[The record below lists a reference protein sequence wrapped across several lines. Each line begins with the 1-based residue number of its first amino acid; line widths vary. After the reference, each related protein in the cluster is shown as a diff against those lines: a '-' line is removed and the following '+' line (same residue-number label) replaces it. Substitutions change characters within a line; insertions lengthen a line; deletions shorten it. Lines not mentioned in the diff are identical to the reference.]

1 MKKRYLTIIIA
12 VLAIVVPLFAENE
25 PVETLNERL
34 QVLRN
39 NLRRE
44 YFQMSLTKDKIT
56 SNYDNQH
63 QRMVDIMKEC
73 NELSLRLY
81 SQKQEY
87 TLDLCFALEKV
98 KNEFEEFTK
107 DKTPYD
113 RIMINLDIEIDRY
126 ARLVESLRRLP
137 PEIAKV
143 KNLPDSLAFHNDTLH
158 QHLKLNRDNRID
170 LMAEARNTTD
180 SIARVFVL
188 DKKGERDRDTCL
200 YFATELL
207 KMYAESRTVIM
218 ADSIHYEE
226 VYLRLKESY
235 DYAQKYYKLLQTRIF
250 IEGQTPWPVIL
261 SDPKRY
267 WNEAVKDV
275 INKYGLYDDSIV
287 SQDSSTIAIA
297 PIVTDSLSIADVLPI
312 PPFEEDSTLTAS
324 TDTTSTIANPTDE
337 VEDEDLLENA
347 NWEYLALLL
356 VIVYML
362 AGLLFNW
369 LIAALV
375 LLPIFH
381 FIKPVKKAI
390 AKQQRRYLTLLAGI
404 LLFVIFNNSSNF
416 IDNND
421 LYEKAIKLTNTFMWL
436 LAAIIAALLIRLKP
450 EQLKNSVRL
459 YLPTIL
465 MAIGVIGCR
474 SIFLPNTMLNFIF
487 PPLLIVFSI
496 WQLWACHKHGKLA
509 EKSDRFMG
517 WASLSVTAIALLLAI
532 AGYIF
537 AALFILV
544 WWYFQLAAI
553 HTMTTIWHLIS
564 RYKEKR
570 MKRRLDHYRERITY
584 VSGSDKEALLFG
596 ATWFYDLIKE
606 VVLPVLALM
615 SVPFCF
621 HLGLDIFDFD
631 DLYHTLYYK
640 PFIHLTNSK
649 GVDTFRLSFYGVILL
664 SCLVFVFRY
673 ANKAI
678 HYLWRQGRYSMFL
691 RKNNRK
697 SIRKNEINLSLGDSL
712 ISVTV
717 WMIYAIV
724 VIITMHIPTGS
735 LSLVAGGFSAGV
747 GLALK
752 DIINNFIYGI
762 QLMTGRLKI
771 GDWIEC
777 DGVRG
782 AVTDISYQ
790 STQVETINGTTVSFL
805 NASLFA
811 KNFTNLTKSNSYE
824 FLKITVSVAYGTDIQ
839 RMREIILDAMQVMR
853 TKDTYGREMVE
864 PKKGIYVVFGEF
876 GDSGVEVWVKQ
887 YVLAAERIA
896 YIDRAKEVIYN
907 ALNANG
913 ITIPFPQ
920 RDIHI
925 ITEEE

>member
-1 MKKRYLTIIIA
+1 VKKRYLTIIIA
-12 VLAIVVPLFAENE
+12 VLAFVVPLFAEEE

-34 QVLRN
+34 QALRN

-44 YFQMSLTKDKIT
+44 YLQMSLTKDKIT

-63 QRMVDIMKEC
+63 QKMVDIMKDC

-98 KNEFEEFTK
+98 KKEFEEFTK

-113 RIMINLDIEIDRY
+113 RILINLDIEIDRY
-126 ARLVESLRRLP
+126 ARLIESLRRLP
-137 PEIAKV
+137 PEIARV

-170 LMAEARNTTD
+170 LMAEAQNTND

-235 DYAQKYYKLLQTRIF
+235 VYAQKYYKLLQTRIF

-267 WNEAVKDV
+267 WNEAVADV
-275 INKYGLYDDSIV
+275 INKYGLYEDSLV
-287 SQDSSTIAIA
+287 SQDSLTVAIA
-297 PIVTDSLSIADVLPI
+297 PITDSLSITDVLPI
-312 PPFEEDSTLTAS
+312 PLSSEDSALTAS
-324 TDTTSTIANPTDE
+324 TDTTSAVAVPLDE
-337 VEDEDLLENA
+337 VEETDSLENT
-347 NWEYLALLL
+347 NWEYMALLF
-356 VIVYML
+356 VIVFML
-362 AGLLFNW
+362 AGLLFAW
-369 LIAALV
+369 LITAIV

-381 FIKPVKKAI
+381 FVKPVKKAV

-404 LLFVIFNNSSNF
+404 LVFVIFNNSSNF
-416 IDNND
+416 VEND
-421 LYEKAIKLTNTFMWL
+421 MYEKAIRLTNTFMWL
-436 LAAIIAALLIRLKP
+436 LAAIITALLIRLKP

-474 SIFLPNTMLNFIF
+474 SIFVPNSMLNFIL
-487 PPLLIVFSI
+487 PPLLIVFFI
-496 WQLWACHKHGKLA
+496 WQLLACLKHGKLA
-509 EKSDRFMG
+509 EKSDRIMG
-517 WASLSVTAIALLLAI
+517 WASLCVTAIALLLAI
-532 AGYIF
+532 SGYIF
-537 AALFILV
+537 AALLILI
-544 WWYFQLAAI
+544 WGYFQLAAF

-570 MKRRLDHYRERITY
+570 MRRRINHYREHITY
-584 VSGSDKEALLFG
+584 VSGEDKEALLFG

-615 SVPFCF
+615 SLPFCF

-631 DLYHTLYYK
+631 DLYYTLYYQ
-640 PFIHLTNSK
+640 PFLHLTNSK

-673 ANKAI
+673 ANNAI
-678 HYLWRQGRYSMFL
+678 HYLWRQGRYSAFL
-691 RKNNRK
+691 RKNNCK
-697 SIRKNEINLSLGDSL
+697 SIRKNEINLSLGDSI
-712 ISVTV
+712 ISVMV
-717 WMIYAIV
+717 WMIYTIV
-724 VIITMHIPTGS
+724 VILTMHIPTGS
-735 LSLVAGGFSAGV
+735 LSLIAGGFSAGV

-782 AVTDISYQ
+782 TVTDISYQ
-790 STQVETINGTTVSFL
+790 STQVETVNGTTVSFL
-805 NASLFA
+805 NADLFA
-811 KNFTNLTKSNSYE
+811 KSFTNLTKSNSYE
-824 FLKITVSVAYGTDIQ
+824 FLKITLSVAYGTDIQ
-839 RMREIILDAMQVMR
+839 RVREIILDALQVLR
-853 TKDTYGREMVE
+853 TKDAYGREMVE
-864 PKKGIYVVFGEF
+864 PKKGIYLVFGEF
-876 GDSGVEVWVKQ
+876 GESGVEISVKQ
-887 YVLAAERIA
+887 FVLAAERIA
-896 YIDRAKEVIYN
+896 YADRAKELIYN

-920 RDIHI
+920 RDIHVI
-925 ITEEE
+925 QNEE

>member
-170 LMAEARNTTD
+170 LMAEAQNTTD

-287 SQDSSTIAIA
+287 SQDSSTVAIA

-324 TDTTSTIANPTDE
+324 TDTTSTIANPMDE

-369 LIAALV
+369 FIAALV
-375 LLPIFH
+375 LLPVYH

-496 WQLWACHKHGKLA
+496 WQLLACHKHGKLA

-839 RMREIILDAMQVMR
+839 RVREIILDAMQVMR
-853 TKDTYGREMVE
+853 TKDAYGREIVE
-864 PKKGIYVVFGEF
+864 PKKGIYLVFGEF
-876 GDSGVEVWVKQ
+876 GESGVEISVKQ
-887 YVLAAERIA
+887 FVLAAERIG
-896 YIDRAKEVIYN
+896 YVDRAKEVIYN

-925 ITEEE
+925 INEEE

>member
-1 MKKRYLTIIIA
+1 M
-12 VLAIVVPLFAENE
+12 
-25 PVETLNERL
+25 
-34 QVLRN
+34 
-39 NLRRE
+39 
-44 YFQMSLTKDKIT
+44 
-56 SNYDNQH
+56 
-63 QRMVDIMKEC
+63 
-73 NELSLRLY
+73 
-81 SQKQEY
+81 
-87 TLDLCFALEKV
+87 
-98 KNEFEEFTK
+98 
-107 DKTPYD
+107 
-113 RIMINLDIEIDRY
+113 
-126 ARLVESLRRLP
+126 
-137 PEIAKV
+137 
-143 KNLPDSLAFHNDTLH
+143 
-158 QHLKLNRDNRID
+158 
-170 LMAEARNTTD
+170 
-180 SIARVFVL
+180 
-188 DKKGERDRDTCL
+188 
-200 YFATELL
+200 
-207 KMYAESRTVIM
+207 
-218 ADSIHYEE
+218 
-226 VYLRLKESY
+226 
-235 DYAQKYYKLLQTRIF
+235 
-250 IEGQTPWPVIL
+250 
-261 SDPKRY
+261 
-267 WNEAVKDV
+267 
-275 INKYGLYDDSIV
+275 
-287 SQDSSTIAIA
+287 
-297 PIVTDSLSIADVLPI
+297 
-312 PPFEEDSTLTAS
+312 
-324 TDTTSTIANPTDE
+324 
-337 VEDEDLLENA
+337 
-347 NWEYLALLL
+347 
-356 VIVYML
+356 
-362 AGLLFNW
+362 
-369 LIAALV
+369 
-375 LLPIFH
+375 PIFH
-381 FIKPVKKAI
+381 FVKPVMKAV

-416 IDNND
+416 VEND
-421 LYEKAIKLTNTFMWL
+421 LYEKAIRLTNTFMWL

-474 SIFLPNTMLNFIF
+474 SIFLPNTMLNFLF
-487 PPLLIVFSI
+487 PPLLIVFFI
-496 WQLWACHKHGKLA
+496 WQLLACLKHGKLA
-509 EKSDRFMG
+509 EKSDRIMG
-517 WASLSVTAIALLLAI
+517 RASLSATGLALLLAI

-537 AALFILV
+537 AALLILV

-570 MKRRLDHYRERITY
+570 MKRRINHYREHITY

-606 VVLPVLALM
+606 VVLPVLALL

-631 DLYHTLYYK
+631 DLYHTLYHK
-640 PFIHLTNSK
+640 PFLLLTNSQ
-649 GVDTFRLSFYGVILL
+649 GVETFRLSFYGVILL

-673 ANKAI
+673 ANKAV
-678 HYLWRQGRYSMFL
+678 HYLWRQGRYSAFL

-697 SIRKNEINLSLGDSL
+697 SIRKNEINLSLGDSI
-712 ISVTV
+712 ISVMV

-782 AVTDISYQ
+782 TVTDISYQ

-805 NASLFA
+805 NAALFA

-839 RMREIILDAMQVMR
+839 RVREIILEAMQVLR
-853 TKDTYGREMVE
+853 TKDAYGRDMVE

-876 GDSGVEVWVKQ
+876 GDSGVEISVKQ
-887 YVLAAERIA
+887 FVLAAERIGYA
-896 YIDRAKEVIYN
+896 DRAKEVIYN

>member
-44 YFQMSLTKDKIT
+44 YLQMSLTKDKIT
-56 SNYDNQH
+56 SNYDFQH

-126 ARLVESLRRLP
+126 ARLIESLRRLP

-143 KNLPDSLAFHNDTLH
+143 KNLPDSLTFRNDTLH

-170 LMAEARNTTD
+170 LIAEARNTTD

-261 SDPKRY
+261 SDPKQY
-267 WNEAVKDV
+267 WNEAVKD
-275 INKYGLYDDSIV
+275 IKNKYVLYEDTFA
-287 SQDSSTIAIA
+287 SQDSLTVAIA
-297 PIVTDSLSIADVLPI
+297 PKVTDSLSIADVLPI
-312 PPFEEDSTLTAS
+312 PLYEEDSTLTAS
-324 TDTTSTIANPTDE
+324 TDTTSTIADPLDE
-337 VEDEDLLENA
+337 VEEEDSLENA
-347 NWEYLALLL
+347 DWEYLALLL
-356 VIVYML
+356 VIVFML
-362 AGLLFNW
+362 VGLMFAW
-369 LIAALV
+369 LIATLV
-375 LLPIFH
+375 LLPIFL
-381 FIKPVKKAI
+381 FVKPVKKAV

-416 IDNND
+416 VEND
-421 LYEKAIKLTNTFMWL
+421 LYEKAIRLTNTFMWL

-474 SIFLPNTMLNFIF
+474 SIFLPNTMLNFLF
-487 PPLLIVFSI
+487 PPLLIVFFI
-496 WQLWACHKHGKLA
+496 WQLLACLKHGKLA
-509 EKSDRFMG
+509 EKSDRIMG
-517 WASLSVTAIALLLAI
+517 RASLSATGLALLLAI

-537 AALFILV
+537 AALLILV

-631 DLYHTLYYK
+631 DLYHTLYHK
-640 PFIHLTNSK
+640 PFLLLTNSQ
-649 GVDTFRLSFYGVILL
+649 GVETFRLSFYGVILL

-678 HYLWRQGRYSMFL
+678 HYLWRQGRYSAFL

-697 SIRKNEINLSLGDSL
+697 SIRKNEINLSLGDSI
-712 ISVTV
+712 ISVMV

-782 AVTDISYQ
+782 TVTDISYQ

-805 NASLFA
+805 NAALFA

-839 RMREIILDAMQVMR
+839 RVREIILEAMQVLR
-853 TKDTYGREMVE
+853 TKDAYGRDMVE

-876 GDSGVEVWVKQ
+876 GDSGVEISVKQ
-887 YVLAAERIA
+887 FVLAAERIGYA
-896 YIDRAKEVIYN
+896 DRAKEVIYN

-920 RDIHI
+920 HDIHI
-925 ITEEE
+925 INEET